1 VHAKE
6 ITMRGWMIL
15 FALMAVAAAGMSLTD
30 TPAVESAKGASA
42 LFGTLFLLCLAAQAM
57 RGRAE

>member
-1 VHAKE
+1 
-6 ITMRGWMIL
+6 MRGWMIV

-30 TPAVESAKGASA
+30 GPIVASAKGASV
-42 LFGTLFLLCLAAQAM
+42 LFGTLFLLSLVAHAI

>member
-1 VHAKE
+1 
-6 ITMRGWMIL
+6 MRGWMIL

-30 TPAVESAKGASA
+30 APIVSSAKGASV
-42 LFGTLFLLCLAAQAM
+42 LFGTLFLLSLVAQAI